1 MPREK
6 KDFKRFNFNISS
18 INDLFLQQIMQDYN
32 IDKTQA
38 CNMILNKARL
48 IYFKDRL
55 IL

>member
-6 KDFKRFNFNISS
+6 KDAKKTCMRISNVNI
-18 INDLFLQQIMQDYN
+18 LFLQQIMQDYN